1 MNETIPPGIGWPEA
15 QASHTLCMEEF
26 ILELETGQ
34 TGTCIGTQGNE
45 RCSYRE
51 GALNACAP
59 LALAYVPMQQSAQ
72 PAYETSEALRRGTL
86 FPGLDLPFMNLV
98 NTKDVT
104 DTPLGELMAIGFVT
118 HELRLYLDTHPNDS
132 AAFATMKEL
141 LNLEQEAHRRY
152 VKRYGP
158 LTPADLADSKR
169 FDWLQDPWPWLYRS

>member
-1 MNETIPPGIGWPEA
+1 MIFVPTRSVCLHGSGA
-15 QASHTLCMEEF
+15 
-26 ILELETGQ
+26 IL
-34 TGTCIGTQGNE
+34 
-45 RCSYRE
+45 
-51 GALNACAP
+51 P
-59 LALAYVPMQQSAQ
+59 LLILSDFFLVFYS
-72 PAYETSEALRRGTL
+72 
-86 FPGLDLPFMNLV
+86 NLLYIIF

-132 AAFATMKEL
+132 AAFETMKEL

-169 FDWLQDPWPWLYRS
+169 FDWLQDPWPWLYRN